1 MANINNDG
9 DNNISMDSK
18 STIVEKVR
26 NVVDKIIPPE
36 TPTVKQIEEE
46 IWDELSKLYYKYED
60 EIQKEAF
67 RNVMKEIGRKIEN
80 RNWKSIYQK
89 LYRKEQENKTF

>member
-89 LYRKEQENKTF
+89 IYRKEQENKTF